1 MSFRT
6 STFSIV
12 ACDPD
17 SGELGVAVQSRF
29 LAVGSLVP
37 GVRCGT
43 GAVATQA
50 KTNSCFIGKALDL
63 LERGIE
69 PQDAIH
75 RLVCDDPEPD
85 VRQIGIVDVKGRSSG
100 YTGKGCI
107 EWAGHKVGVNF
118 CCQGNVLLGPVVLDK
133 MAETYE
139 STQGDLPQRLL
150 AALFAAEKAGGERR
164 GRQSSALIVERHLP
178 GMLGES
184 DRSVDIRVDNSF
196 WPIDEL
202 KKLLEIHR
210 VEFSANHRDKCYPF
224 EGETRKKFVEILRN
238 MGYVRVLGATETIE
252 SVIDRLY
259 GTFSV
264 ERPEGEGNI
273 SGELVHRVVERWYEV
288 EYERMKEDL
297 G

>member
-1 MSFRT
+1 MAFRA

-12 ACDPD
+12 ACDPG
-17 SGELGVAVQSRF
+17 SGELGVAVQSKF

-50 KTNSCFIGKALDL
+50 KTNSCFIGQALDL

-85 VRQIGIVDVKGRSSG
+85 VRQIGIVDGKGRSSG

-107 EWAGHKVGVNF
+107 EWAGHKVGENY
-118 CCQGNVLLGPVVLDK
+118 CCQGNVLLGPIVLDK
-133 MAETYE
+133 MAEAYE
-139 STQGDLPQRLL
+139 SSQGDLPRRLL
-150 AALFAAEKAGGERR
+150 SALSAAEKAGGERR
-164 GRQSSALIVERHLP
+164 GRQSSALIVERPFH
-178 GMLGES
+178 GMLGEAE
-184 DRSVDIRVDNSF
+184 RSVDIRVDNSF

-202 KKLLEIHR
+202 SKLLEIHR
-210 VEFSANHRDKCYPF
+210 VEFSANHRDKSYPL

-238 MGYVRVLGATETIE
+238 MGYISVLGEKETIE
-252 SVIDRLY
+252 SIIDGLY

-273 SGELVHRVVERWYEV
+273 SGELVHRVVEKWYEI
-288 EYERMKEDL
+288 EYERLKEL